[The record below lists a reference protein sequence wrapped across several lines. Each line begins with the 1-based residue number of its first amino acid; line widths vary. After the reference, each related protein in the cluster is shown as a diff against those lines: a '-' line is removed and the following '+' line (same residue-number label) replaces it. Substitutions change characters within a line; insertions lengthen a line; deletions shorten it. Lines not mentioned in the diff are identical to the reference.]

1 MEHQLPPLNALRAF
15 EATARHLSV
24 KNAADEL
31 CVTPGAVSQLI
42 KTLEVHLGVALFRR
56 VNRGIFL
63 SDVGQAYLPPVRN
76 AFRQISDATRRAA
89 VPADTGLL
97 TVSATPFFASA
108 WLVPRLK
115 SFQDAH
121 PDIDLQVMT
130 SHALA
135 DFSRDGVDVAIR
147 HGLGRY
153 SGLSSRR
160 VLTVEVVPVAAPA
173 LVEQLGMPAAPAEL
187 VRWPRVNDAERKG
200 WALWFRAQGIADTGP
215 ARGPS
220 FDDAGLLLKAV
231 LTGQGAAL
239 LPAAVVADD
248 IAQGHLVQLCGAAW
262 LEDFAYYLVYP
273 EGSEER
279 PKVAAFRDWLLEAAR
294 NIPRKGAAERSSS
307 GGRKRSSLT
316 VAGKTKTPAPASRRR
331 ALRSL

>member
-1 MEHQLPPLNALRAF
+1 MEYRLPPLNALRAF
-15 EATARHLSV
+15 EAAARHLSV

-42 KTLEVHLGVALFRR
+42 KALELHLGIALFRR

-63 SDVGQAYLPPVRN
+63 TDAGQAYLPPVRN

-89 VPADTGLL
+89 VPAETGIL

-115 SFQDAH
+115 GFQDAH
-121 PDIDLQVMT
+121 PDIDLQVVSSSAM
-130 SHALA
+130 A

-153 SGLSSRR
+153 PGLSSQR
-160 VLTVEVVPVAAPA
+160 VLTVEIVPVAAPA
-173 LVEQLGMPAAPAEL
+173 LVKSRGMPATPAEL
-187 VRWPRVNDAERKG
+187 ARWPRVNDTERKG
-200 WALWFRAQGIADTGP
+200 WQLWFQAQGIEDMGP

-220 FDDAGLLLKAV
+220 FDDSGLLLKAV

-248 IAQGHLVQLCGAAW
+248 LAEGRLVQLSAVTW

-273 EGSEER
+273 EGSHDR
-279 PKVAAFRDWLLEAAR
+279 PKVAAFRDWLLETAR
-294 NIPRKGAAERSSS
+294 NASSPVAAKRPSS
-307 GGRKRSSLT
+307 GGRKRASPT
-316 VAGKTKTPAPASRRR
+316 FAGKTSLP
-331 ALRSL
+331 RS

>member
-1 MEHQLPPLNALRAF
+1 MTEHQLPPLNALRAF

-42 KTLEVHLGVALFRR
+42 KTLELHLGVPLFRR
-56 VNRGIFL
+56 ANRGIFL
-63 SDVGQAYLPPVRN
+63 TDVGQAYLPPVRN
-76 AFRQISDATRRAA
+76 AFRQISDATRRVA
-89 VPADTGLL
+89 VPADTGIL

-121 PDIDLQVMT
+121 PDIDLQVVT
-130 SHALA
+130 GTALA

-147 HGLGRY
+147 HGMGRY
-153 SGLSSRR
+153 PGLSSQR
-160 VLTVEVVPVAAPA
+160 VLTVEIVPVAAPA
-173 LVEQLGMPAAPAEL
+173 LVKSLGMPATPAEL
-187 VRWPRVNDAERKG
+187 TRWPRVNDTERKG
-200 WALWFRAQGIADTGP
+200 WPLWFQAQGIEDTGP
-215 ARGPS
+215 ARGAS
-220 FDDAGLLLKAV
+220 FDDSGLLLKAV

-248 IAQGHLVQLCGAAW
+248 LAQGRLVQLSDVTW
-262 LEDFAYYLVYP
+262 IEDFAYYLVYP
-273 EGSEER
+273 EGSHDR

-294 NIPRKGAAERSSS
+294 NAPGKGAGKRRSS
-307 GGRKRSSLT
+307 GGRKRASST
-316 VAGKTKTPAPASRRR
+316 FEGKAS
-331 ALRSL
+331 SPSS